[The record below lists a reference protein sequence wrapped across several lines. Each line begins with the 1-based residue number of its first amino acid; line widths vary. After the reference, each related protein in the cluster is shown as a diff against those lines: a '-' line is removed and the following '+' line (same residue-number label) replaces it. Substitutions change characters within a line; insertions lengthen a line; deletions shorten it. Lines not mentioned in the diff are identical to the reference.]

1 MIRIAKEA
9 EKNPEIVHSAP
20 HDTEIKRPD
29 ETLAAKELILKY
41 TK

>member
-1 MIRIAKEA
+1 MIEIAKEA
-9 EKNPEIVHSAP
+9 QTNPEVVHEAP